1 VLECLSGYLM
11 LGQRLL
17 EGDRAFAEAWNF
29 GPEREGNRTVEQVLA
44 ELRKGW
50 PGAEWKH
57 VQGEQPHEATLLH
70 LDSSKARSL
79 LGWRPV
85 WSFEEGVAATAEWY
99 RAWLEAKR
107 IESAAQLERYAQ
119 AAAARGLAWAAR

>member
-1 VLECLSGYLM
+1 
-11 LGQRLL
+11 
-17 EGDRAFAEAWNF
+17 
-29 GPEREGNRTVEQVLA
+29 
-44 ELRKGW
+44 
-50 PGAEWKH
+50 
-57 VQGEQPHEATLLH
+57 
-70 LDSSKARSL
+70 
-79 LGWRPV
+79 V